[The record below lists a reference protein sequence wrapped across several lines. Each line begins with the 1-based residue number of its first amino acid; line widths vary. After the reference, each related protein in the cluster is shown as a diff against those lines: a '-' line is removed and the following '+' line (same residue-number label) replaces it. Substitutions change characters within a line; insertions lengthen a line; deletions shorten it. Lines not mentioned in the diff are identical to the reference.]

1 MSIPY
6 LQVKHVLGQMKDKH
20 LGNNIS
26 LFHDVQKQEQLKKEK
41 LSPNVKRILLVDDD
55 PDITLTF
62 KKGLEEENET
72 SGNKVVLQVF
82 SYNNPLLA
90 LAEFKTNFYDLLLID
105 INMPKMNGFEFSEKV
120 LELDLNVRI
129 CFTSA
134 AELNI
139 RALREQYKSLSL
151 GCFITKPVTIEN
163 LIRIRKTEI
172 KVSYVLKSDNIT
184 KPQFY
189 YLFFRNSS
197 ITNSISS
204 FRLISFNSEEI
215 PASSSSIC

>member
-1 MSIPY
+1 MSISY

-26 LFHDVQKQEQLKKEK
+26 LFHDVLQQQEQLKNEK

-72 SGNKVVLQVF
+72 SGNKVDLQVF

-90 LAEFKTNFYDLLLID
+90 LAEFKTNFYDLLLVD
-105 INMPKMNGFEFSEKV
+105 VNMPKMNGFEFSEKV

-139 RALREQYKSLSL
+139 GALREQYKSLSL

-163 LIRIRKTEI
+163 LVRRI
-172 KVSYVLKSDNIT
+172 KSE
-184 KPQFY
+184 
-189 YLFFRNSS
+189 L
-197 ITNSISS
+197 
-204 FRLISFNSEEI
+204 E
-215 PASSSSIC
+215 

>member
-1 MSIPY
+1 
-6 LQVKHVLGQMKDKH
+6 LGQVKDKH

-26 LFHDVQKQEQLKKEK
+26 LFQDVQQQEQLKKEK

-62 KKGLEEENET
+62 KMGLEEENET

-105 INMPKMNGFEFSEKV
+105 INMPKMNGFEFSEKI

-129 CFTSA
+129 CYISA
-134 AELNI
+134 GEMNI
-139 RALREQYKSLSL
+139 GALSEQYKSLSI
-151 GCFITKPVTIEN
+151 GCFIKKPIAIEN
-163 LIRIRKTEI
+163 LVRKVKAEF
-172 KVSYVLKSDNIT
+172 D
-184 KPQFY
+184 
-189 YLFFRNSS
+189 
-197 ITNSISS
+197 
-204 FRLISFNSEEI
+204 
-215 PASSSSIC
+215 

>member
-1 MSIPY
+1 
-6 LQVKHVLGQMKDKH
+6 VEGKH

-26 LFHDVQKQEQLKKEK
+26 LFQDVQQQEQLKKER

-90 LAEFKTNFYDLLLID
+90 LSEFKTNFYDLMLID
-105 INMPKMNGFEFSEKV
+105 VNMPKMNGFEFSEKI

-129 CFTSA
+129 CYISA
-134 AELNI
+134 GEMNMG
-139 RALREQYKSLSL
+139 ALREQYKSLNI
-151 GCFITKPVTIEN
+151 GCFIKKPIAMEN
-163 LIRIRKTEI
+163 LVRKVKTE
-172 KVSYVLKSDNIT
+172 LG
-184 KPQFY
+184 
-189 YLFFRNSS
+189 
-197 ITNSISS
+197 
-204 FRLISFNSEEI
+204 
-215 PASSSSIC
+215 